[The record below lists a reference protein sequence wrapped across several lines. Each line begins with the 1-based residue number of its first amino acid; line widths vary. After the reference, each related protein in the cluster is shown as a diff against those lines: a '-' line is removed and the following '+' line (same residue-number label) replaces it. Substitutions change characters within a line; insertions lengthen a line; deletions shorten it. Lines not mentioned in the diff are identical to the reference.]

1 MKIKANSG
9 SHLWIVLW
17 RTFKAFEKL
26 DRRSIDSLGIGGFSD
41 FAVLGVIAYNG
52 PLPVNT
58 IGRKVMLSSGSTTTA
73 IDRVEKNGWVVRRP
87 NSEDRR
93 IVEVHLTDSGKTL
106 MDSCL
111 LEHSIK
117 MDDAISV
124 LEEVERE
131 ELVRLLKKVGYSIEH
146 QNFKANQSRK

>member
-1 MKIKANSG
+1 MKIVANSG

-26 DRRSIDSLGIGGFSD
+26 DRRIIDSLGIEGFSD
-41 FAVLGVIAYNG
+41 FAVLGVLAYNG
-52 PLPVNT
+52 SLPVNT

-73 IDRVEKNGWVVRRP
+73 IDRLEKNGWVVRR
-87 NSEDRR
+87 SSVEDRR
-93 IVEVHLTDSGKTL
+93 VVEVHLTNSGKTL
-106 MDSCL
+106 MDSSL

-124 LEEVERE
+124 LEAEERE
-131 ELVRLLKKVGYSIEH
+131 ELVRLLKKLGYFIEH
-146 QNFKANQSRK
+146 LNFKAKPN